1 MGQKTH
7 PIGFRLGITRGWK
20 SYWFEKNRYKDY
32 LLEDLKTR
40 AYIFTKLKEGIIS
53 DVEIRRVASKLM
65 VAIYTA
71 RPGVVFGTK
80 RTALDSLR
88 AELSKL
94 IGKDVTLS
102 VEVVRVPELESVL
115 VAQNIARQL
124 EERVAHR
131 RAMKRTVS
139 RTMRLGASGMKVE
152 VAGRL
157 GGAEIARSEW
167 YREGKVPLHTLKANI
182 DYAQETA
189 YTLYGTVGVKV
200 WINKGEFQGGL

>member
-20 SYWFEKNRYKDY
+20 SYWFEKKNYKDY
-32 LLEDLKTR
+32 LLEDLKIR
-40 AYIFTKLKEGIIS
+40 AYITTKLKDGMIS
-53 DVEIRRVASKLM
+53 DVEIRRVASKIM
-65 VAIYTA
+65 VSIYTA

-80 RTALDSLR
+80 RSTLESLR
-88 AELSKL
+88 AELNKL
-94 IGKDVTLS
+94 IGKDITIS

-131 RAMKRTVS
+131 RAMKRAVS
-139 RTMRLGASGMKVE
+139 QAMRLGAEGIKVE

-167 YREGKVPLHTLKANI
+167 YREGRVPLHTLKMNI
-182 DYAQETA
+182 DYAQDTA
-189 YTLYGTVGVKV
+189 YTIYGTVGVKV
-200 WINKGEFQGGL
+200 WINKGEFKRGL